1 MALKTITV
9 EDQCPEVA
17 DILAGEISK
26 YINLHTNKCG
36 YSGTVEELIFN
47 YFHPLF
53 LNFNA
58 TEIKEDNPNWREA
71 NTGPF
76 VDKYWKAMKTKIL
89 TL

>member
-36 YSGTVEELIFN
+36 YSGTVEELIVN
-47 YFHPLF
+47 YVHTLF
-53 LNFNA
+53 LKDKA
-58 TEIKEDNPNWREA
+58 AAIK
-71 NTGPF
+71 
-76 VDKYWKAMKTKIL
+76 
-89 TL
+89 